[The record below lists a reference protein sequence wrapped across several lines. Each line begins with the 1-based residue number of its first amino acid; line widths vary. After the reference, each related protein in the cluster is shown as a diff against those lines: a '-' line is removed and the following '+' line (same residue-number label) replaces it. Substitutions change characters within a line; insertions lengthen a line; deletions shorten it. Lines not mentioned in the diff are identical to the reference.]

1 MYFSSQESPF
11 HVWSGRLQS
20 ALGLGFTVWV
30 AKELKRL
37 LVCTALLMALSIEG
51 YRRGACLEHEWAFV
65 FSVGAWWGIM
75 LVGHMARRKNIF
87 KPLEEAGAAVADRW

>member
-20 ALGLGFTVWV
+20 SLGLGFTVWV

-37 LVCTALLMALSIEG
+37 FVFTVLLTALAIEG

-65 FSVGAWWGIM
+65 FAVGAWWGIM

-87 KPLEEAGAAVADRW
+87 KPLDEGGAVVADRW